1 MKKTKRMA
9 YNMIAQIISFA
20 LNLGINFF
28 LTPYVVTHVSKEIYG
43 FVSLAY
49 SFTNYANIL
58 VVSINGL
65 LARYITINLRQEKYK
80 SANEYF
86 SSVTIINVIF
96 SLVLL
101 VPSAFLIIFLDSVI
115 NVPAGFVVDI
125 KILWAFIFVSTL
137 LSIATTTFHVST
149 FAANRLDLEG
159 IRSMQSNII
168 RCVMLLLM
176 FAFLAPNV
184 WYVGFTALVCNIY
197 LTYITYGYLK
207 TLTPQL
213 KLDKKYF
220 KWSAVRELFINGI
233 WNSINQ
239 LAMILLDGLDL
250 IICNVFI
257 GALGMSLMSYSKTI
271 PVQLASLIAM
281 VANIFVPQMTAI
293 YADGDKGKFIKETK
307 SAVKIC
313 SFLCSVPVIG
323 FIVFGY
329 SFFRLWLPSL
339 TDGEI
344 ATIQTLSLLTLLPSL
359 FSIFSYPLSAVQT
372 ITCKLRLPVIVT
384 MAIGIINV
392 VLVFVLLNVTDM
404 GVLAVKIVSSVLL
417 MFKVLVFTPMYAAKN
432 LNVKLTEF
440 YPTILRGTVAN
451 GVMLGVFAVIANFSG
466 VNSWTKLVIMAGICG
481 VLGYVM
487 NYVILLDKNEKNIIK
502 GKATELIH
510 KISPKKA

>member
-1 MKKTKRMA
+1 MA
-9 YNMIAQIISFA
+9 YNMIAQVVSFA

-28 LTPYVVTHVSKEIYG
+28 LTPYVVTYVSKEVYG
-43 FVSLAY
+43 FVGLAY

-65 LARYITINLRQEKYK
+65 LGRYITIHLRQKKYQ

-101 VPSAFLIIFLDSVI
+101 IPSAFLIIFLDRVI
-115 NVPAGFVVDI
+115 NVPNGFVGDI

-149 FAANRLDLEG
+149 FAVNRLDLEG
-159 IRSMQSNII
+159 IRSMQSNVI

-176 FAFLAPNV
+176 FAFFAPNV

-197 LTYITYGYLK
+197 LTYITYGYWK

-213 KLDKKYF
+213 KIDPTYF
-220 KWSAVRELFINGI
+220 KWSAVKELFVNGI

-239 LAMILLDGLDL
+239 LAGILLDGLDL
-250 IICNVFI
+250 IICNLFI

-271 PVQLASLIAM
+271 PVQLTNLIAM

-339 TDGEI
+339 TDAEI
-344 ATIQTLSLLTLLPSL
+344 GTIQTLSLLTLLPSL

-372 ITCKLRLPVIVT
+372 ITCKLKLPVIVT
-384 MAIGIINV
+384 MAIGITNV
-392 VLVFVLLNVTDM
+392 VLVFILLNVTNL
-404 GVLAVKIVSSVLL
+404 GVFAVKIVSSVLL
-417 MFKVLVFTPMYAAKN
+417 LLKVLVFTPMYAAEN

-451 GVMLGVFAVIANFSG
+451 GVMLAVFAVIAKFTC
-466 VNSWTKLVIMAGICG
+466 VDSWLKLVVAAGICG

-487 NYVILLDKNEKNIIK
+487 NYVILLEKHEKAIIK
-502 GKATELIH
+502 DKVTELL
-510 KISPKKA
+510 KRKPA

>member
-1 MKKTKRMA
+1 MA
-9 YNMIAQIISFA
+9 YNMIAQVVSFA

-43 FVSLAY
+43 FVNLAY

-86 SSVTIINVIF
+86 SSVTIINIIL
-96 SLVLL
+96 SLALV
-101 VPSAFLIIFLDSVI
+101 VPSAFLIIFLDSII
-115 NVPAGFVVDI
+115 NVPVGFVGDI
-125 KILWAFIFVSTL
+125 KILWTFIFVSTL

-168 RCVMLLLM
+168 RCVLLLVM

-184 WYVGFTALVCNIY
+184 WYVGFTALICNIY

-213 KLDKKYF
+213 KLDVKFF
-220 KWSAVRELFINGI
+220 KWDAVKELFVNGI

-239 LAMILLDGLDL
+239 LAAILLDGLDL
-250 IICNVFI
+250 IICNLFI

-281 VANIFVPQMTAI
+281 VANIFVPQMTTV

-339 TDGEI
+339 TDAEI
-344 ATIQTLSLLTLLPSL
+344 GTIQTLSLLTLLPSL

-384 MAIGIINV
+384 MAIGVINV

-432 LNVKLTEF
+432 LDVKLTEF

-451 GVMLGVFAVIANFSG
+451 GAMIVVFAVIVQFSAMD
-466 VNSWTKLVIMAGICG
+466 SWLKLGLMAGLCG
-481 VLGYVM
+481 IVGYVM
-487 NYVILLDKNEKNIIK
+487 NYVILLNKNEKTIIK
-502 GKATELIH
+502 NKASELL
-510 KISPKKA
+510 KKFTPQKA